1 MYQEI
6 WNKLPLV
13 AWKQQKRYKEVASK
27 NGPKKKEEA
36 EWRAEYLTDCSFDKA
51 NSTALS
57 GESVQV
63 FFKQSRLRH
72 LPDTAKHLTVW
83 WFYKPQ
89 FASKNHPRYDQL
101 WS

>member
-36 EWRAEYLTDCSFDKA
+36 E
-51 NSTALS
+51 
-57 GESVQV
+57 
-63 FFKQSRLRH
+63 
-72 LPDTAKHLTVW
+72 
-83 WFYKPQ
+83 
-89 FASKNHPRYDQL
+89 
-101 WS
+101 